1 MNAKVTKVALECP
14 TLNVTVDYEISHAE
28 RLLRMRNNGGWRL
41 PEKSTFEFVDNGI
54 RRKGNKKTD
63 NGTTETGDDK

>member
-1 MNAKVTKVALECP
+1 MAAKVTKVVLECP
-14 TLNVTVDYEISHAE
+14 PLNTTQEFEISHAE
-28 RLLRMRNNGGWRL
+28 RLLRIKNNGGWQL

-54 RRKGNKKTD
+54 RVRTHKKGN

>member
-1 MNAKVTKVALECP
+1 MSGKKTMVALECP
-14 TLNVTVDYEISHAE
+14 TLGATVEYEISHAE

-54 RRKGNKKTD
+54 RRKGNKKAD
-63 NGTTETGDDK
+63 NGTEEKGDDK

>member
-1 MNAKVTKVALECP
+1 MNGKVTKVALECP
-14 TLNVTVDYEISHAE
+14 TLNVTVEYEISHAE
-28 RLLRMRNNGGWRL
+28 RLLRMQNNGGWRL

-54 RRKGNKKTD
+54 RRKGNKKAD